1 MSSELLTSPPV
12 LVTLF
17 TGLLIA
23 FAVQLLMTTFG
34 VAAGITAL
42 GYLPGA
48 QSETTEP
55 EESPETS
62 GTGSKIGFAIGAG
75 TLLTVNAVLFTACFL
90 AVKLSIVNSVALGAV
105 LGVVIWSGYFLVLT
119 WLSSKAAGSLLGVLV
134 GAFNSGVQGLMAT
147 VTSALGRNK
156 GRSRHQDEALG
167 KRMAATESSVATLQ
181 DQLDANHRS
190 LEDTLRDY
198 VQTLQPPKPDLQSI
212 RQEVATVL
220 ASAGLP
226 SVAKAGL
233 SRIDRHALVDLV
245 SSRTDFS
252 KRDVN
257 EVVDQLEGVWQ
268 EVVEAPDTI
277 ADITS
282 FFQSASPE
290 MLTPETINARLQELL
305 EAAQPSEAA
314 ATPTTQA
321 IVSPLE
327 PKQLL
332 RQLMRTVRDRV
343 DLSDLDVSSILQQ
356 LLSLTQSSA
365 SSADSDRPDPF
376 QATIKA
382 DVEDYLLN
390 AYPWNLTRK
399 TVQAEFN
406 DVLYDPEANPAAV
419 RHQLL
424 ALDREFFVALL
435 EQRDDL
441 PSAKVHKI
449 ADRLQAVREDVLQTL
464 AARITEAPA
473 HAFMTQVD
481 VYLQAA
487 KKADLKPANFEAQ
500 LQTSLQDAEANVER
514 WSDRL
519 QALSR
524 TKLAAMLNKRQ
535 DLSQE
540 ALNALTTELEATR
553 DRLLAD
559 IHTRQTHAE
568 AEAVALWQKLGDYVS
583 DRSQKL
589 TARTIQRQLK
599 TLTKVPK
606 ADASLRPLPLFD
618 RATAEQWLRDRQ
630 DLSEKQ
636 TQRLLSQLEKA
647 WNNIREVP
655 EAAEP
660 TAQSNHNQVSTL
672 LENYIQHLDPT
683 TLSIA
688 NLSQGLLNAFKQPG
702 AGIALLSQLTEI
714 DWKPLLEQV
723 QRRQDL
729 TAEQQQQLQ
738 QHLQRSLYT
747 IGKFPRRLALR
758 SKRQVQN
765 WQDLLLDYLRHAER
779 DELSLD
785 RLPFA
790 VQHLLKHAQAASGTS
805 IDWLDVLHL
814 PTLSRDGLVTLLSE
828 RGDMTVADINQLVE
842 QVETLLQQAIAQAK
856 ALQEQAQTAI
866 ATTFDRL
873 RHYIAALPLPGLD
886 YDRIKHD
893 LQQVLVDPHLG
904 LESLGSSLGETLRS
918 QLSTLNRETLTT
930 LISTRDDLSD
940 VFAQQ
945 VTDRIDSV
953 RLSALA
959 QIETIQQSTQ
969 HRLET
974 LKQQARQQ
982 AEDTRKAVA
991 IAAWWLFVTAL
1002 SSACTSAI
1010 AGALAVGGM
1019 AWVESIVGWLE

>member
-1 MSSELLTSPPV
+1 MSSELLSSPPV

-48 QSETTEP
+48 QPDTTEP
-55 EESPETS
+55 EESSETS
-62 GTGSKIGFAIGAG
+62 GTASKIGFAIGAG

-90 AVKLSIVNSVALGAV
+90 AVKLSIVNSVTLGAV

-134 GAFNSGVQGLMAT
+134 GAFSSGVQGLMAT

-156 GRSRHQDEALG
+156 GRSRNQDEALG
-167 KRMAATESSVATLQ
+167 RRMAATESSVATLQ

-226 SVAKAGL
+226 SVAKEAGL
-233 SRIDRHALVDLV
+233 SRIDRQALVDLV

-290 MLTPETINARLQELL
+290 MLTPETVNARLQKLL
-305 EAAQPSEAA
+305 EAAQPSNAA
-314 ATPTTQA
+314 AKPTTQA

-390 AYPWNLTRK
+390 AYSWNLTRK

-406 DVLYDPEANPAAV
+406 DVLYDPEANPVAV
-419 RHQLL
+419 RNQLL

-441 PSAKVHKI
+441 PSAKVNKI

-464 AARITEAPA
+464 DARITEAPA

-481 VYLQAA
+481 AYLQAA

-519 QALSR
+519 QALSH

-535 DLSQE
+535 DLSQD
-540 ALNALTTELEATR
+540 ALNALATELEAAR

-559 IHTRQTHAE
+559 IHTLQTHAE

-599 TLTKVPK
+599 TLTEVPK
-606 ADASLRPLPLFD
+606 ADASLRHLPLFD
-618 RATAEQWLRDRQ
+618 RATAEQWLRERQ

-636 TQRLLSQLEKA
+636 TQRILSQLEKA

-660 TAQSNHNQVSTL
+660 AAQSDHNQVSTL

-683 TLSIA
+683 TLNIA

-702 AGIALLSQLTEI
+702 AGIDLLSQLTEI

-785 RLPFA
+785 RLPYA
-790 VQHLLKHAQAASGTS
+790 IQHLLKHAQAASGKS
-805 IDWLDVLHL
+805 IDWLEVLHL

-828 RGDMTVADINQLVE
+828 RGDMTAADINQIVE
-842 QVETLLQQAIAQAK
+842 QVETLLQQAIAQAQT
-856 ALQEQAQTAI
+856 LQEQAQTAI
-866 ATTFDRL
+866 ATTFDQL

-893 LQQVLVDPHLG
+893 LQQVLVDPRLG
-904 LESLGSSLGETLRS
+904 LESLGSSLGETLRN

-959 QIETIQQSTQ
+959 QIEAIQQSTQ

-1010 AGALAVGGM
+1010 AGALAVGGI
-1019 AWVESIVGWLE
+1019 AWVESIVGWL